1 MNQELVQAPDI
12 IWRFHINPSN
22 NKLYLEC
29 KTEHNE
35 FYLWDTESKAKWT
48 FPALDKHTSNILQVQ
63 YPYVLLTYMN
73 TDNLMNNVVL
83 MCYDLERQK
92 EHWSSSEIKL
102 ESCYLGVLKVYS
114 AKVSPKRYEYIN
126 FNNEK
131 LEAPLLEEISLDV
144 LYSEKENDKHF
155 IEHNGNTYEIRYL
168 ENEHQLE
175 LTIHKENKV
184 IHNYKAFVDDYN
196 FEYDYLI
203 RIGDKV
209 LVLIDKQQILILQ

>member
-1 MNQELVQAPDI
+1 MPK
-12 IWRFHINPSN
+12 RSRTKN
-22 NKLYLEC
+22 N
-29 KTEHNE
+29 
-35 FYLWDTESKAKWT
+35 ESKVKWT

-126 FNNEK
+126 FNNK
-131 LEAPLLEEISLDV
+131 MPSIPP
-144 LYSEKENDKHF
+144 K
-155 IEHNGNTYEIRYL
+155 G
-168 ENEHQLE
+168 
-175 LTIHKENKV
+175 
-184 IHNYKAFVDDYN
+184 
-196 FEYDYLI
+196 
-203 RIGDKV
+203 
-209 LVLIDKQQILILQ
+209 